1 MKRSVFAAISH
12 KGGTGRSVTMAN
24 VAYALALR
32 GKDVCLID
40 LDLASPT
47 MGSVLEIPELQTGVT
62 KAYDSGNP
70 LSVTDVLEGVL
81 DRDRDREAEEIEGAL
96 VNVWRRSECFNG
108 EQPARAGSFFFL
120 PGRRWQGDKFD
131 AHDMAPILD
140 QILGVIARK
149 YDIIICDLRSGLSE
163 PFQAFFDGRLSKRLA
178 AFVFHY
184 RWTPQQLNGLSEML
198 SPEVMSRI
206 STDRVRFVRTAVMD
220 ADSYEAFS
228 SFGKWVG
235 DSSRKL
241 EARLSELNT
250 PIDISDQEL
259 LLGQVPIEPVL
270 QWRETIITPRL
281 VGDGIAQRAT
291 VDAFESIAAAMIEL
305 TEDDET

>member
-24 VAYALALR
+24 VAHALAVR
-32 GKDVCLID
+32 GKNVCLID

-47 MGSVLEIPELQTGVT
+47 MGSVLEIPKLETGVT
-62 KAYDSGNP
+62 DAYVPGEP

-81 DRDRDREAEEIEGAL
+81 DRKRSREAEDIDAAL
-96 VNVWRRSECFNG
+96 VNVWSRSQCFK
-108 EQPARAGSFFFL
+108 EQPASAGSFSFL

-131 AHDMAPILD
+131 AQDMAPILD
-140 QILGVIARK
+140 QVLGVIARRA
-149 YDIIICDLRSGLSE
+149 DIIICDLRSGLSE
-163 PFQAFFDGRLSKRLA
+163 PFQAFLDDRLSQKLA
-178 AFVFHY
+178 AFLFHF

-220 ADSYEAFS
+220 ADSYESFS
-228 SFGKWVG
+228 PFGKWVSS
-235 DSSRKL
+235 SSREL
-241 EARLSELNT
+241 EARLSKLTAAINV
-250 PIDISDQEL
+250 SGQKL

-270 QWRETIITPRL
+270 QWRETIITQRL
-281 VGDGIAQRAT
+281 VSDGIAQGAT
-291 VDAFESIAAAMIEL
+291 VDAFESIATAMIEL
-305 TEDDET
+305 AQDAEA